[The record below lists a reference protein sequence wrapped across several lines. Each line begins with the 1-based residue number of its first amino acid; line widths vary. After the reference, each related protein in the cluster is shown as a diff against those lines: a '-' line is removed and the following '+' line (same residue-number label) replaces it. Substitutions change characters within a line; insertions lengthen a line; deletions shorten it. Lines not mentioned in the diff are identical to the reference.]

1 MAEEFG
7 ICGLAKSYT
16 FYPCSLSVYVAL
28 FRRKERLCNSCFVE
42 LQHELTTT
50 TDTETDSELS
60 TSPERGNS
68 PVSENTVVEGADTV
82 SADNDNVLLA
92 SSGDT
97 AVSNADEDEEMS
109 HSASAASNNA
119 GWSMRGSAYSAM
131 TWVSG
136 VVSRSFVRP
145 GGEQLTEG
153 QPPTDGDT
161 EVDAAVSDAD
171 HTAVTLDIGSEET
184 VSAVTDVQS
193 EDANS
198 TLTDTFSADANVAEC
213 DDVSNCL
220 SAHQSVAALS
230 DSVNTVSTSVHTTDN
245 VTQPSLSCDSTASGP
260 SESPQS
266 GDTVQRYLLYLWIFC
281 FSCSIV
287 M

>member
-7 ICGLAKSYT
+7 LVKSYM
-16 FYPCSLSVYVAL
+16 FYTLHVTLSVYVML
-28 FRRKERLCNSCFVE
+28 YRRKERLCNSCFTE

-68 PVSENTVVEGADTV
+68 PVSEHTVVEQADTV

-97 AVSNADEDEEMS
+97 AVSNADEDEAMS
-109 HSASAASNNA
+109 HSASAASNSA

-145 GGEQLTEG
+145 GGKQLAEA
-153 QPPTDGDT
+153 QPPADGDT
-161 EVDAAVSDAD
+161 TEVTAAVADAD
-171 HTAVTLDIGSEET
+171 LVAVTLDIGSEET
-184 VSAVTDVQS
+184 VSAVT

-198 TLTDTFSADANVAEC
+198 TLADTFTADANVAAS
-213 DDVSNCL
+213 DVNNCL
-220 SAHQSVAALS
+220 SAHQSVAVVS
-230 DSVNTVSTSVHTTDN
+230 DSIEAMTTSGDTVDN
-245 VTQPSLSCDSTASGP
+245 VTQPSLSCDSTAAGASD
-260 SESPQS
+260 SPQP
-266 GDTVQRYLLYLWIFC
+266 GDTVQRYFYIYGLD
-281 FSCSIV
+281 
-287 M
+287 